1 MTKNKNLE
9 KTRLPDAGYGPVMS
23 MGVANRLKY
32 DILTQCWFNVG
43 SMMVNYGVDVSYL
56 LRLSAQ
62 CNQIFIILSAIE
74 FHLSSSPRNR
84 GGGTGKMGLGARCD
98 MAAL

>member
-1 MTKNKNLE
+1 
-9 KTRLPDAGYGPVMS
+9 MS
-23 MGVANRLKY
+23 MGVANRLEY
-32 DILTQCWFNVG
+32 DFLTQCWFNVG
-43 SMMVNYGVDVSYL
+43 SMMVNHGVDVSYS

-74 FHLSSSPRNR
+74 SHLSPSPRNR
-84 GGGTGKMGLGARCD
+84 GGGGGGLEARCD